1 MKVNKDLLGIIAGCL
16 VLLLLACGCQH
27 KEEEY
32 IEQPTIQEQQEVV
45 DLEVLEH
52 EYNCMIALMDQVFTT
67 LSSSEDLTMTEVT
80 SLLKYVSKN
89 RIEPTQKLTI
99 ELDELIDEA
108 IKLSIN
114 YYTTMDEERG
124 KELELELLNVF
135 QQLEEKC
142 LEIELLLNTVEI

>member
-1 MKVNKDLLGIIAGCL
+1 MKVNKDLLGIISGCL

-27 KEEEY
+27 KEEY
-32 IEQPTIQEQQEVV
+32 IEQPTVQEQQDVV
-45 DLEVLEH
+45 DLEILEQ
-52 EYNCMIALMDQVFTT
+52 EYKYMIALMDQVFNT
-67 LSSSEDLTMTEVT
+67 LSTSENLTMTEVT

-99 ELDELIDEA
+99 ELDELIDEV
-108 IKLSIN
+108 IKISIN
-114 YYTTMDEERG
+114 YYITTDEERG

-142 LEIELLLNTVEI
+142 LEIELLLDTVEI

>member
-1 MKVNKDLLGIIAGCL
+1 MKDNKDLLGIIVGCL

-27 KEEEY
+27 EEEY
-32 IEQPTIQEQQEVV
+32 IEQPTVQEQQDAV
-45 DLEVLEH
+45 DLEILEQ
-52 EYNCMIALMDQVFTT
+52 EYKCMIALMDQVFNT
-67 LSSSEDLTMTEVT
+67 LSTSENLTMTEVT

-99 ELDELIDEA
+99 ELDELIDEV
-108 IKLSIN
+108 IKISIN
-114 YYTTMDEERG
+114 YYTTTDEERG

>member
-1 MKVNKDLLGIIAGCL
+1 MTVSKDLLGIIAGCL

-27 KEEEY
+27 KEEY
-32 IEQPTIQEQQEVV
+32 IEQPTVQEQQDVV
-45 DLEVLEH
+45 DLEILEQ
-52 EYNCMIALMDQVFTT
+52 EYKYMIALMDQVFDT
-67 LSSSEDLTMTEVT
+67 LSTSEKLTMTEVT

-99 ELDELIDEA
+99 ELDELIDEV
-108 IKLSIN
+108 IKISIN
-114 YYTTMDEERG
+114 YYTTTDEERE

-142 LEIELLLNTVEI
+142 LEIELLLNTVEL

>member
-1 MKVNKDLLGIIAGCL
+1 MTVSKDLLGIIAGCL

-27 KEEEY
+27 KEEY
-32 IEQPTIQEQQEVV
+32 IEQPTVQEQQDVV
-45 DLEVLEH
+45 DLEILEQ
-52 EYNCMIALMDQVFTT
+52 EYKYMIALMDQVFDT
-67 LSSSEDLTMTEVT
+67 LSTSEKLTMTEVT

-99 ELDELIDEA
+99 ELDELIDEV
-108 IKLSIN
+108 IKISIN
-114 YYTTMDEERG
+114 YYTTTDEERG

-142 LEIELLLNTVEI
+142 LEIELLLNTVEL

>member
-1 MKVNKDLLGIIAGCL
+1 MKVNKDLWGIIVGCL

-27 KEEEY
+27 KEEY
-32 IEQPTIQEQQEVV
+32 IEQPTVQEQQDVV
-45 DLEVLEH
+45 DLEILEQ
-52 EYNCMIALMDQVFTT
+52 EYKYMIALMDHVFNT
-67 LSSSEDLTMTEVT
+67 LSTSENLTMTEVS

-99 ELDELIDEA
+99 ELDELIDEV
-108 IKLSIN
+108 IKISIN
-114 YYTTMDEERG
+114 YYTTTDEERE

-142 LEIELLLNTVEI
+142 LEIELLLDTVEL

>member
-1 MKVNKDLLGIIAGCL
+1 MTVSKDLLGIIAGCL

-32 IEQPTIQEQQEVV
+32 IEQPTVQEQQDVV
-45 DLEVLEH
+45 DLEILEQ
-52 EYNCMIALMDQVFTT
+52 EYKYMIALMDHVFNT
-67 LSSSEDLTMTEVT
+67 LSTSENLTMTEVT

-99 ELDELIDEA
+99 ELDELIDEV
-108 IKLSIN
+108 IKISIN
-114 YYTTMDEERG
+114 YYTTTDEERG